1 MHRMT
6 NHGRRDREAATWQE
20 RGPLQMVV
28 TAMEHTSA
36 RNGRVSAVRR
46 TDERVTYAGDVGEVV
61 LAHRDS
67 IRIRQ

>member
-1 MHRMT
+1 MHRIT
-6 NHGRRDREAATWQE
+6 NHRRRDREAATWQE
-20 RGPLQMVV
+20 RGLLQMAV
-28 TAMEHTSA
+28 TAMENTSA

-46 TDERVTYAGDVGEVV
+46 MDERVTYASDVGEVV